1 MSALMK
7 QYGED
12 CVTFINGD
20 ERLDN
25 VKLPNGHYG
34 VRVINRV
41 DAAEQFNEGRV
52 RFLISTEAGGEGIDL
67 QHQCYS
73 LIHVDLPWNPMRLH
87 QRVGRLNRYGQEHA
101 VDVVTIRN
109 GVSTRA
115 SQVAATNA
123 NTKYLDFVI
132 CDRTN
137 MKLLGAIDLVDT
149 QGKGYK
155 IKKDW
160 FVSGALEAAVIPHI
174 RIKVKANYTIDE
186 IRTCINSRLL
196 GNNTPL
202 PKVKGKVIP
211 APMIKARPRNV
222 GAIATKATKEQI
234 APQMAR
240 QNPARQAI
248 ALTN

>member
-1 MSALMK
+1 MELILFALISLIVI
-7 QYGED
+7 
-12 CVTFINGD
+12 VTVLAT
-20 ERLDN
+20 RLSDN
-25 VKLPNGHYG
+25 SFPFPFDSKSSIFTPAEKNFQNLVEQAMGPKYRILNRVKL
-34 VRVINRV
+34 
-41 DAAEQFNEGRV
+41 
-52 RFLISTEAGGEGIDL
+52 S
-67 QHQCYS
+67 
-73 LIHVDLPWNPMRLH
+73 
-87 QRVGRLNRYGQEHA
+87 
-101 VDVVTIRN
+101 DVVTIRN

-211 APMIKARPRNV
+211 APMIKARPSNV